1 MTPEQLVYALSELA
15 TGLPSYQRVSA
26 GFPGMVREGR
36 LISAPHFV
44 SPTGPGGKPTP
55 ELEKAWA
62 DFDLQGALATALGK
76 PCRVANDADVQ
87 GAALVKGEGLEF
99 VITLGTGV
107 GTALFWKGKLA
118 PHVELAHHP
127 LGKGARSYNDM
138 LGEAALTKVGHK
150 KWNARVAMMLGVV
163 KALVFYD
170 HCYIGGGNSHKVK
183 IRFAAGREP
192 GGKHSRDPRGHQA
205 LGADL
210 ALRRAR
216 RARSSG
222 PRRGAEDGDVAHL
235 QQNVLPDV
243 VPVNRVSHEVVE
255 SRPIIGEQPRVKE
268 RHLGDAVED
277 ARDDDE
283 PEVMAIAAMGTSLRV
298 ETKSPMDARPNMEAP
313 TTKAA
318 SKLRP
323 MPSRKE
329 IVVPE
334 SVTTAPCGKKTMPA
348 IRPTMTMTIAATR
361 QNRAS
366 TTVPLPPRADL
377 GRQAVRANSA
387 ASRDW
392 PRRRSN
398 RRRRQPRTE
407 G

>member
-1 MTPEQLVYALSELA
+1 MLSKDGELLHNPVRTPTPYPLTPEQLVYALSELA

-55 ELEKAWA
+55 ELEKAWS

-183 IRFAAGREP
+183 INLP
-192 GGKHSRDPRGHQA
+192 
-205 LGADL
+205 
-210 ALRRAR
+210 
-216 RARSSG
+216 
-222 PRRGAEDGDVAHL
+222 
-235 QQNVLPDV
+235 PDV
-243 VPVNRVSHEVVE
+243 SLAANTAG
-255 SRPIIGEQPRVKE
+255 ILGGIKLWE
-268 RHLGDAVED
+268 R
-277 ARDDDE
+277 
-283 PEVMAIAAMGTSLRV
+283 I
-298 ETKSPMDARPNMEAP
+298 
-313 TTKAA
+313 
-318 SKLRP
+318 
-323 MPSRKE
+323 
-329 IVVPE
+329 
-334 SVTTAPCGKKTMPA
+334 
-348 IRPTMTMTIAATR
+348 
-361 QNRAS
+361 
-366 TTVPLPPRADL
+366 
-377 GRQAVRANSA
+377 
-387 ASRDW
+387 
-392 PRRRSN
+392 
-398 RRRRQPRTE
+398 
-407 G
+407 